1 MEFTQPAMVH
11 YGRGCLLQAVPV
23 IPGRVVA
30 VVTGRGFARRGHWLD
45 QVIGALQQTGRMA
58 VVFDQVPPEPAVEDV
73 EACLVCLKGAG
84 AEAVLAIGGGSVL
97 DVGKAAAALYPGPLS
112 VQEYLQGAPP
122 PVTGLFMA
130 AAPTTAGTGSEATP
144 NAVLFS
150 RSDRE
155 KKSIRT
161 PGMLPRLVVLD
172 PELTATCPP
181 AVTAHAGMDAL
192 VQGIEALF
200 SRQSTPFSDTLAAAG
215 ILAVD
220 RSLFTA
226 YATGGHMAAR
236 EDLLYGAFLIGM
248 AFSQVRLGAVHGLA
262 HPVGVCTGAPHG
274 LVCAR
279 LMPPVL
285 RRNAAVCPAKLAR
298 LAALL
303 EGDPVARVEA
313 LIDALGLGRRFDAV
327 ISRADWERL
336 LAYTA
341 TAGSMLANPAAF
353 DATEQAAILGEA
365 GLAVEA

>member
-1 MEFTQPAMVH
+1 MELTQPAVVH
-11 YGRGCLLQAVPV
+11 YGRGCLREAVPV

-30 VVTGRGFARRGHWLD
+30 VVTGRGFARRGPWLD
-45 QVIGALQQTGRMA
+45 RVAEALRQAGRTA
-58 VVFDQVPPEPAVEDV
+58 VCFDQVPPEPAVEDV
-73 EACLVCLKGAG
+73 EACLVCLRGAG

-97 DVGKAAAALYPGPLS
+97 DVGKAAAALYLGPLS

-122 PVTGLFMA
+122 PEAGLFMA
-130 AAPTTAGTGSEATP
+130 AAPTTAGTGAEATP
-144 NAVLFS
+144 NAVLLS
-150 RSDRE
+150 RGDRE

-172 PELTATCPP
+172 PELSVTCPP
-181 AVTAHAGMDAL
+181 AVTAHSGMDAL

-200 SRQSTPFSDTLAAAG
+200 SRQSTAFTDTLATAG

-220 RSLFTA
+220 RSLLAAFKNGA
-226 YATGGHMAAR
+226 DMAAR

-248 AFSQVRLGAVHGLA
+248 AFARARLGAVHGLA

-285 RRNAAVCPAKLAR
+285 RRNAAGCPAKGAR

-303 EGDPVARVEA
+303 EGDPVARVEE
-313 LIDALGLGRRFDAV
+313 LLDALGLGRRFDAV
-327 ISRADWERL
+327 IGRSDWERL

-341 TAGSMLANPAAF
+341 TAGSMLANPVAF
-353 DATEQAAILGEA
+353 DADEQAAILREA